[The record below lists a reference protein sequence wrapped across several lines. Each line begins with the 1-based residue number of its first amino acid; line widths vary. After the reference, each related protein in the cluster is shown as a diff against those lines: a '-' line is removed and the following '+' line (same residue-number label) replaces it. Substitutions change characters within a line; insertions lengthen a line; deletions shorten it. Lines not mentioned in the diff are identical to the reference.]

1 MKLRK
6 NRGAVAEA
14 MDELEVR
21 LNQGMRRPM
30 NLILATI
37 EQIRRMRFTPENEAA
52 IAKVLRDGMLEQG
65 LMGLYSDAQV
75 TDLARGLEEMR
86 KSFAEKAIR

>member
-1 MKLRK
+1 MKLWR
-6 NRGAVAEA
+6 NRGAVAEV

-30 NLILATI
+30 NLIVTTI
-37 EQIRRMRFTPENEAA
+37 EQIRRMRFTPENDAA
-52 IAKVLRDGMLEQG
+52 LGKVLRDGMSDRS

-75 TDLARGLEEMR
+75 TDLAHKLEEMR
-86 KSFAEKAIR
+86 KSFLEKAIR